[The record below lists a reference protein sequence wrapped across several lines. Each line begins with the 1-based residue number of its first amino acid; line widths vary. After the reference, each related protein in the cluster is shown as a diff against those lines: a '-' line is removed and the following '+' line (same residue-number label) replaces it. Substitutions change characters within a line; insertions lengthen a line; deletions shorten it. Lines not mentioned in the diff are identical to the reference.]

1 MPQPPH
7 NRQNPLKSPPR
18 QPRNSPQQLPPQILA
33 PWRSWDSVAVNIFNV
48 PKEATA
54 FRIWQAFNKEGS
66 IFSIDLFEDSH
77 GKRGTK
83 GRIRFK
89 PPPQVAFWRTG
100 EYAIRLPNGESCTI
114 SVALDVNHYKPQIA
128 SPVRPEVNYPAELKI
143 PISSMQVGVLLDDK
157 TFLPQ
162 RTVGQGPSETAY
174 LVLDLKAR
182 ALYVRFQ
189 LAISFSRSATNQT
202 NDPHHEY
209 RLKIALVQLAE
220 IHQAIDPKSE
230 EVSHFTVL
238 DTPPVYHR
246 RISNIVHTF
255 IDDNTWRESDS
266 WYRQTYIVRRPEELS
281 SLPISLRRSNSVI
294 DIGRWNAFWITYP
307 KEAHQ
312 KGQLALLQ
320 DILTDYNV
328 KISTTGS
335 FSRWDESREQMP
347 QVWKWIDVPESKAPK
362 HSQSSLEDLIDQN
375 YVHLSFPVRY
385 QLEVCLSNGYLSE
398 YTMSRDFVVKL
409 SELGDDRARKLLEH
423 VASKNQV
430 YRDPMKIFDLKFIK
444 GVTDLKIPPYC
455 CYMRSARI
463 TPSTI
468 YYNTPT
474 VDISNRIIRR
484 YMEYADHF
492 LRVRFTDEKL
502 LGRINSTTDNT
513 MDEVFTRIKRAL
525 SKGIVIGN
533 THYEFL
539 AFGNSQFREHGAYFF
554 APTSNLTAANIRA
567 WMGHFNNIRNVAKY
581 AARLG
586 QCFSTTRAI
595 SSGSQVD
602 IRPIEDVERNSYIFS
617 DGVGRISRFLAQVA
631 MSDLKIH
638 TPTGDP
644 PSAFQFRL
652 GGCKGMLTVS
662 EEAQNR
668 EVHIRKS
675 QDKFKATHSKLEII
689 RWSQYSIATLNR
701 QLIMVLS
708 SLGIPDLVFHSK
720 LKTMIQGLDEALE
733 SDARAVYWLKKYV
746 DPNQMTLITS
756 QMVLDGFRRSKE
768 PFMTSILTLWRAW
781 HLKYLKEKAKI
792 AIDNGASLLGVM
804 DETGILSGY
813 FAHKTPRVDATR
825 EERLAALP
833 EIFLQISS
841 PGNGGKYE
849 VIEGLCILA
858 RNPSLHPGDIRVV
871 KAVNVPQLNHLH
883 DVVVLPQTGDRDV
896 ASMCSGG
903 DLDGDDYL
911 VMWDQDLIPEDWFCA
926 PMKYA
931 SNRAQDL
938 DRDVTVDHIT
948 SFFVTYMKND
958 CLPRIAHAH
967 LAWADRLEDGV
978 NEEKCIRLAQLHS
991 DAVDYNKT
999 GNPATMKR
1007 ELEPRLW
1014 PHFMEKRHKPKEK
1027 IYRSGKILGQL
1038 YDAIERIDFVPS
1050 LGMPFDERILT
1061 CQLDVSDDLY
1071 AFATELKAEYDSAM
1085 RRIMAQHDIRTEFEV
1100 WSTFVLSHS
1109 NMSKDYKF
1117 HEEIGGISSS
1127 LSEMFRKRC
1136 YDKVEGRDFE
1146 KLAPLAVAMYRVT
1159 SQEMSLALQKYR
1171 DETPQH
1177 PEDIITSVPKIDQL
1191 PIISF
1196 PWILPHVL
1204 GKIATGLYELPV
1216 VEQADVF
1223 GLFMDSQTMGA
1234 SIASTEVRPKQE
1246 HVNTDIQSLEELLD
1260 FGFSDAPRK
1269 SSSSPLS
1276 DLLSLPNDSI
1286 EDEFSLLDLN
1296 NDSGGTSGV
1305 EKKEDEKMI
1314 DLLGSATCCDIPTV
1328 HQTVE
1333 NLVRRS
1339 VTEEPM
1345 EKEVMLNLDVP
1356 KVTSMEVPGGCVE
1369 LVEEEDDVEASALDK
1384 FNEILGA

>member
-1 MPQPPH
+1 MPTPPRK
-7 NRQNPLKSPPR
+7 RQNPLKLPTR
-18 QPRNSPQQLPPQILA
+18 QARTSHQQLPPQILA
-33 PWRSWDSVAVNIFNV
+33 PWKSWGSVAIKISNV
-48 PKEATA
+48 PKEVTA
-54 FRIWQAFNKEGS
+54 FHIWQAFNKEGN

-77 GKRGTK
+77 GKRGAK
-83 GRIRFK
+83 GKIRFK
-89 PPPQVAFWRTG
+89 PPPQADFWRTG
-100 EYAIRLPNGESCTI
+100 EYTICLPNGQSCTVA
-114 SVALDVNHYKPQIA
+114 VALDINHDEPRIA
-128 SPVRPEVNYPAELKI
+128 SPVRPNVNYPAELKI
-143 PISSMQVGVLLDDK
+143 PISSMEIGVLLDDK

-189 LAISFSRSATNQT
+189 LAISFSRPAENQL
-202 NDPHHEY
+202 NDPYHEY

-220 IHQAIDPKSE
+220 IHHAIDPTSKV
-230 EVSHFTVL
+230 VSHFTVL

-246 RISNIVHTF
+246 RITNIEHTF
-255 IDDNTWRESDS
+255 IDDNTWRESDR

-281 SLPISLRRSNSVI
+281 SLPVNLSRSNSVI

-312 KGQLALLQ
+312 KGQFTLLQ
-320 DILTDYNV
+320 NILADYNV
-328 KISTTGS
+328 KISATGS
-335 FSRWDESREQMP
+335 FSRWDENREQMP
-347 QVWKWIDVPESKAPK
+347 QVWKWIEAPK
-362 HSQSSLEDLIDQN
+362 HSQSSLEELNDYS
-375 YVHLSFPVRY
+375 YVHLPPPVRY

-398 YTMSRDFVVKL
+398 YTMTRDFVVKL
-409 SELGDDRARKLLEH
+409 SELGDDRAKKLLEH
-423 VASKNQV
+423 VASKNQI

-484 YMEYADHF
+484 YIEHADHF
-492 LRVRFTDEKL
+492 LRIRFTDEKL

-525 SKGIVIGN
+525 SNGIVIGN

-554 APTSNLTAANIRA
+554 APRPDLTAANIRA
-567 WMGHFNNIRNVAKY
+567 WMGHFNNIRNVAKH

-595 SSGSQVD
+595 AGSQVD
-602 IRPIEDVERNSYIFS
+602 TRLINDVERNNYIFS
-617 DGVGRISRFLAQVA
+617 DGVGRISRFLAQIV
-631 MSDLKIH
+631 MSELKIH

-652 GGCKGMLTVS
+652 GGSKGMLTVS
-662 EEAQNR
+662 EQAQSS

-675 QDKFKATHSKLEII
+675 QYKFKAKHNLLEII

-708 SLGIPDLVFHSK
+708 SLGIPDHVFHTK
-720 LKTMIQGLDEALE
+720 LRAMIQSLNEALE
-733 SDARAVYWLKKYV
+733 SDTRAVYWLKKYV

-804 DETGILSGY
+804 DETRILSGY

-833 EIFLQISS
+833 EIFLQISR
-841 PGNGGKYE
+841 PENGGNYE
-849 VIEGLCILA
+849 VIEGICILA

-871 KAVNVPQLNHLH
+871 KAVNVPELSHLH

-931 SNRAQDL
+931 SNTARDL
-938 DRDVTVDHIT
+938 DKDVTVDQIT

-958 CLPRIAHAH
+958 FLPRIAHAH

-1007 ELEPRLW
+1007 ELDPRLW
-1014 PHFMEKRHKPKEK
+1014 PHFMEKRHKPKER
-1027 IYRSGKILGQL
+1027 IYHSKKILGQL
-1038 YDAIERIDFVPS
+1038 YDAIEQIDFVPS
-1050 LGMPFDERILT
+1050 LGMPFDERILN
-1061 CQLDVSDDLY
+1061 CRLDVSDDLY
-1071 AFATELKAEYDSAM
+1071 AFAKDLKAEYDSAM

-1117 HEEIGGISSS
+1117 HEEIGGISCS
-1127 LSEMFRKRC
+1127 LREIFKQQC
-1136 YDKVEGRDFE
+1136 YDKVGYDKVQGREFE

-1171 DETPQH
+1171 DENPQH
-1177 PEDIITSVPKIDQL
+1177 PDDIITSVPKMDQL
-1191 PIISF
+1191 PLISF
-1196 PWILPHVL
+1196 PWILPHIL

-1216 VEQADVF
+1216 HADLL
-1223 GLFMDSQTMGA
+1223 GLSTYDQVMG
-1234 SIASTEVRPKQE
+1234 ASTEVHPKQE
-1246 HVNTDIQSLEELLD
+1246 CANTDLQSLEELLD
-1260 FGFSDAPRK
+1260 FGFSDEPRK
-1269 SSSSPLS
+1269 SSSSPSS
-1276 DLLSLPNDSI
+1276 DLLCHSNDPI
-1286 EDEFSLLDLN
+1286 KDEISLLDFDN
-1296 NDSGGTSGV
+1296 NSGSTSAI
-1305 EKKEDEKMI
+1305 EKKEDEAMI
-1314 DLLGSATCCDIPTV
+1314 DLLASITCGTSLTAL
-1328 HQTVE
+1328 QTVE
-1333 NLVRRS
+1333 TLIPQTV
-1339 VTEEPM
+1339 VETPIDKEAILAM
-1345 EKEVMLNLDVP
+1345 ETP
-1356 KVTSMEVPGGCVE
+1356 KVTIMEGPSGRIE
-1369 LVEEEDDVEASALDK
+1369 LVEEDDIVEVGALDK
-1384 FNEILGA
+1384 LDRFIEMLGV